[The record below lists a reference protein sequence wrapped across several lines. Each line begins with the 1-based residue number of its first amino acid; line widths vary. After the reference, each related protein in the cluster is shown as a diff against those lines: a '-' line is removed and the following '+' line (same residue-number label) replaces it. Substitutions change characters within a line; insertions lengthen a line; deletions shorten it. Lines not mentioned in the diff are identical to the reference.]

1 MARARDVRV
10 RLSLP
15 QFGGL
20 GLTDPEVVA
29 RHALIGNFT
38 ACVNDL
44 KNYAGLTG
52 LGAPVEL
59 DPPQGRPARDAP
71 CAARRDALTDDGP
84 CWGAWETTW
93 THVRGAQDD
102 LARPRRPSRATSDRE
117 AAYAA
122 PV

>member
-1 MARARDVRV
+1 MRY
-10 RLSLP
+10 
-15 QFGGL
+15 GGL

-59 DPPQGRPARDAP
+59 DPPPEGTSARARRAAVRD
-71 CAARRDALTDDGP
+71 ARRDALTDDGP
-84 CWGAWETTW
+84 C
-93 THVRGAQDD
+93 
-102 LARPRRPSRATSDRE
+102 
-117 AAYAA
+117 
-122 PV
+122 